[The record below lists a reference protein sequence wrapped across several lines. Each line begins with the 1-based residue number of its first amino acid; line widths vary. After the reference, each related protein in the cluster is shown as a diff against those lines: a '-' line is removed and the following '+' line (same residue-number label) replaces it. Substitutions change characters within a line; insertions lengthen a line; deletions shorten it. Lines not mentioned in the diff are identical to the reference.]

1 MAARL
6 HDTVEDNDDIRF
18 EDLESIF
25 GKDVRRNLGQKQK
38 KDSPRGGSLV
48 KMDMLQNSSGFCN
61 LA

>member
-38 KDSPRGGSLV
+38 KDSPRFFLGGVPL
-48 KMDMLQNSSGFCN
+48 
-61 LA
+61 